1 MDEIFVFLTDIPK
14 EAQPMTSTLFTTYQS
29 AVKTRL
35 EEMKR
40 TAEAA
45 IGQLEDSAL
54 AWAPEPGSNS
64 ITVIVKHMSGNMIS
78 RWTEPFTTDGEKP
91 DRNRDAEF
99 IHEELDRAALLD
111 RWEHG
116 WSLFLGQIAALR
128 EEQLLT
134 EITIKGRSVTVI
146 EAIEKSL
153 YHNAYHIGQIIYIA
167 KQYRK
172 DQWVSLS

>member
-1 MDEIFVFLTDIPK
+1 
-14 EAQPMTSTLFTTYQS
+14 MTSTLFTSYQS
-29 AVKTRL
+29 AVKSRL

-45 IGQLEDSAL
+45 IGQLDDAAL

-64 ITVIVKHMSGNMIS
+64 IAVIVKHMSGHMIS
-78 RWTEPFTTDGEKP
+78 RWTDMFTTDGEKP

-99 IHEELDRAALLD
+99 IPEKLDRAALLS

-116 WSLFLGQIAALR
+116 WGLFLKQIGAIR
-128 EEQLLT
+128 EDQLLA
-134 EITIKGRSVTVI
+134 EIRIKGQPITVI

-153 YHNAYHIGQIIYIA
+153 YHYAYHTGQIVYIA

>member
-1 MDEIFVFLTDIPK
+1 
-14 EAQPMTSTLFTTYQS
+14 MTSTLFTAYQS
-29 AVKTRL
+29 TVKVRL
-35 EEMKR
+35 EDMKR

-45 IGQLEDSAL
+45 IGQLEDAAL
-54 AWAPEPGSNS
+54 SWTPEPGSNS

-78 RWTEPFTTDGEKP
+78 RWTDMFTTDGEKP

-99 IHEELDRAALLD
+99 IHEELDRAALMD
-111 RWEHG
+111 RWEYA
-116 WSLFLGQIAALR
+116 WSLFLGQLAALR

-134 EITIKGRSVTVI
+134 EIKIKGRSVTVI

-153 YHNAYHIGQIIYIA
+153 YHNAYHTGQIVYIA

>member
-1 MDEIFVFLTDIPK
+1 
-14 EAQPMTSTLFTTYQS
+14 MTSTLFTTYQS

-78 RWTEPFTTDGEKP
+78 RWTDPFTTDGEKP

-111 RWEHG
+111 RWDYG

-134 EITIKGRSVTVI
+134 EIKIKGRSVTVL

-153 YHNAYHIGQIIYIA
+153 YHNAYHIGQIVYIA

-172 DQWVSLS
+172 DQWVSLT